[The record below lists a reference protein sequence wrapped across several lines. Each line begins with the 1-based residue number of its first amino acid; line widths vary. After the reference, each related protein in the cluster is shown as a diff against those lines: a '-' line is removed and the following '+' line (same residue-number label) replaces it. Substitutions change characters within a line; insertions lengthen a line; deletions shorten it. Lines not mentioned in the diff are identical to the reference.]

1 MYLHSLRNDKKND
14 RKIILILSRSKYQ
27 QQALWEMTRDRGIKT
42 DRCACC
48 YNCTNKNE
56 NDFEKSLQKKRYF
69 PIRQSI
75 LFISFLWQMFFIQF
89 FFCERTL
96 NET

>member
-1 MYLHSLRNDKKND
+1 MIRKND

-27 QQALWEMTRDRGIKT
+27 QQALWEMTRDREIKT

-56 NDFEKSLQKKRYF
+56 NDFDKSL
-69 PIRQSI
+69 
-75 LFISFLWQMFFIQF
+75 
-89 FFCERTL
+89 
-96 NET
+96 